1 MNDAPR
7 GSAWVQWNEDLRKRY
22 IRILDSVINTLMDV
36 PKFPPHITEMDVL
49 KLREAAHAMGYDV
62 EGLNLEDSKVF
73 YDVRGE
79 LVRMAIEKVEEQLR
93 PGNPVE
99 EVIENIPHEWR
110 DLYWNPSILKKKLLG
125 DEDGQ
130 E

>member
-1 MNDAPR
+1 MNEAPR

-36 PKFPPHITEMDVL
+36 PKFPPYITEMDVL

-62 EGLNLEDSKVF
+62 EDLDLSDSGVF

-93 PGNPVE
+93 PSNTLE
-99 EVIENIPHEWR
+99 DMLDNIPQEWK
-110 DLYWNPSILKKKLLG
+110 DLYWNPEALKKKLLG
-125 DEDGQ
+125 DEDG
-130 E
+130 EE